1 MGVFDWLQRKSN
13 EKSASNIVD
22 GLRPLVV
29 AVRADTEEAMRGA
42 EQNAAVAAQLGEVDG
57 PQALA
62 ITQSPAFKEWRNR
75 KAKVADA
82 QKKLFDDLAVW
93 SNLAPERALNDVVL
107 PALFS
112 GQLVAQS
119 DPSFGP
125 VVVAAYRACEAAAR
139 QKGVNLKV
147 HTPPEILQLVADAGD
162 LYK

>member
-1 MGVFDWLQRKSN
+1 MGVFEWLQRKSS

-29 AVRADTEEAMRGA
+29 AVRSDTEEAMRGA
-42 EQNAAVAAQLGEVDG
+42 EHNAALAARLGEVDG
-57 PQALA
+57 PQALE
-62 ITQSPAFKEWRNR
+62 ITQSAAFKEWRNR
-75 KAKVADA
+75 KAKVAGA
-82 QKKLFDDLAVW
+82 QKKLFDDLSVW

-112 GQLVAQS
+112 GQLLAQS

-139 QKGVNLKV
+139 QKGVNLQV
-147 HTPPEILQLVADAGD
+147 HTPPEVLQLVADAGD

>member
-1 MGVFDWLQRKSN
+1 MGIIDWLQRKGN
-13 EKSASNIVD
+13 EKSASNIID

-29 AVRADTEEAMRGA
+29 AVRADVEPAMRSA
-42 EQNAAVAAQLGEVDG
+42 EQNAALAARLGEVDG

-62 ITQSPAFKEWRNR
+62 ITQSPAFKDWRTR
-75 KAKVADA
+75 KANVADA

-93 SNLAPERALNDVVL
+93 SSLAPERALNDVVL
-107 PALFS
+107 PALLS

-139 QKGVNLKV
+139 QKGVNLEA
-147 HTPPEILQLVADAGD
+147 HTPPEILQLVVEAGD